1 MIEMKHINLSF
12 RNKDLFTDQEIKID
26 SGKIT
31 LITGESGSGKS
42 TLLFELAGLT
52 DYANKE
58 YIYKNEKMSDLDE
71 ESFRRKIA
79 FVFQDC
85 RLFNDL
91 SVIQNIEF
99 FSQLGQVEFKKD
111 KMMNLLDELDLNID
125 LNGEVKVLS
134 GGQKQRLLILCC
146 MMKEPEIIFL
156 DEPTAYLDDENRRR
170 MRKIIYDLCYK
181 YHKTVVIASHDL
193 DMLDIA
199 DKHYHIES
207 QKILLKKNTIKENK
221 NLIARKT
228 IQTFPLNYYLHAQKS
243 NKVHYKR
250 NIIISFL
257 MIIMTYMMCFQAYYQ
272 KETER
277 MINKA
282 IDNELRISYKDGG
295 NAYDMAG
302 MPVSRTLVQDLS
314 QNNMIQ
320 NISPFFEWNVAHMT
334 VNDSSFKET
343 VVIQPYYKK
352 MKTVK
357 KNSNHVFLIDK
368 QKINTDKIY
377 ISYSLYQKIKGH
389 IHLTGTMQVLKNNEF
404 EFVEIPFELS
414 NADTVDKDIG
424 NRYTKSTENIIYI
437 SQNLYQ
443 KIINQCIPDDS
454 YQSNVYILK
463 INSYKNIQAVTD
475 FIKKHDQQIK
485 VYNPVSSTI
494 LNQTTS
500 FGFEM
505 IYNFSKIIFIL
516 FVLSCFIIGI
526 FDIVTRRYQYA
537 LLLVNGFNKKQC
549 LKLILK
555 ESINYCLLSIV
566 LAQVSVMGI
575 FYLQYHTLASI
586 IIERAFSVLMIV
598 NLIILFVPC
607 VTFIILM
614 KINNEG
620 NMLKTSEELTI

>member
-12 RNKDLFTDQEIKID
+12 RDKDLFSDQEIKID

-42 TLLFELAGLT
+42 TLLFELARLT

-58 YIYKNEKMSDLDE
+58 YIYENEKMSDLDE

-99 FSQLGQVEFKKD
+99 FSQLGEVEFKKD

-193 DMLDIA
+193 DMLEIA

-228 IQTFPLNYYLHAQKS
+228 IQTFPLNYYLYAQKS
-243 NKVHYKR
+243 NKIHYKR

-257 MIIMTYMMCFQAYYQ
+257 MIIMAYMMCFQAYYQ

-302 MPVSRTLVQDLS
+302 TPVSRTLVQDLS

-357 KNSNHVFLIDK
+357 RSNNPVFSIDK
-368 QKINTDKIY
+368 QRINTDKIY

-443 KIINQCIPDDS
+443 KIINQCIPDAT

-463 INSYKNIQAVTD
+463 INSYKNTQAVTD

-485 VYNPVSSTI
+485 VYNPVSSMI

-526 FDIVTRRYQYA
+526 FDVVIRRYQYA

-555 ESINYCLLSIV
+555 ERINYCLLSIV

-620 NMLKTSEELTI
+620 NMLKTSEE

>member
-12 RNKDLFTDQEIKID
+12 RDKDLFTDQEIKID

-42 TLLFELAGLT
+42 TLLFELARLT

-58 YIYKNEKMSDLDE
+58 YIYENEKMSDLDE

-193 DMLDIA
+193 DMLEIA
-199 DKHYHIES
+199 DKHYHIEN
-207 QKILLKKNTIKENK
+207 QQILLKKNIIKENK

-228 IQTFPLNYYLHAQKS
+228 ILTFPLNYYLHAQKS

-357 KNSNHVFLIDK
+357 KNSNHVFSIDK

-414 NADTVDKDIG
+414 NVDTVDKDIG

-443 KIINQCIPDDS
+443 KIINQCIPDAS

-494 LNQTTS
+494 LSQTTS

-526 FDIVTRRYQYA
+526 FDVVTRRYQYA

-555 ESINYCLLSIV
+555 ERINYCLLSIV

-586 IIERAFSVLMIV
+586 IIERALSVLMIV

-620 NMLKTSEELTI
+620 NMLKTSEE

>member
-12 RNKDLFTDQEIKID
+12 KDKALFTDQEIKID

-42 TLLFELAGLT
+42 TLLFELARLT
-52 DYANKE
+52 DYADKE
-58 YIYKNEKMSDLDE
+58 YIYENEKMSDLDE

-99 FSQLGQVEFKKD
+99 FSQLGEVEFKKD

-146 MMKEPEIIFL
+146 MMKDPEIIFL

-193 DMLDIA
+193 DMLEIA
-199 DKHYHIES
+199 DKHYHIEN
-207 QKILLKKNTIKENK
+207 QQILLKKNIIKENK

-228 IQTFPLNYYLHAQKS
+228 IQTFPLNYYLYAQKS
-243 NKVHYKR
+243 NKIHYKR

-295 NAYDMAG
+295 NAYDMSG
-302 MPVSRTLVQDLS
+302 TPVSRTLIQDLS

-352 MKTVK
+352 MKTAK
-357 KNSNHVFLIDK
+357 RSSNPIFLIDK

-414 NADTVDKDIG
+414 NADIVDKDID

-437 SQNLYQ
+437 SYSLYQ
-443 KIINQCIPDDS
+443 KIINQCIPDAT

-463 INSYKNIQAVTD
+463 INSYKNTQAVTD

-494 LNQTTS
+494 LKQTTS

-516 FVLSCFIIGI
+516 FILSCFIIGI
-526 FDIVTRRYQYA
+526 FDVVTRRYQYA

-555 ESINYCLLSIV
+555 ERINYCLLSIV

-620 NMLKTSEELTI
+620 NMLKTSEE

>member
-12 RNKDLFTDQEIKID
+12 KDKNLFTDQEIKID

-42 TLLFELAGLT
+42 TLLFELARLT

-58 YIYKNEKMSDLDE
+58 YIYENEKMSDLDE

-156 DEPTAYLDDENRRR
+156 DEPTAYLDDENRKR

-193 DMLDIA
+193 DMLEIA
-199 DKHYHIES
+199 DKHYHIEN
-207 QKILLKKNTIKENK
+207 QQILLKKNIIKENK

-228 IQTFPLNYYLHAQKS
+228 ILTFPLNYYLHAQKS
-243 NKVHYKR
+243 NKIHYKR

-302 MPVSRTLVQDLS
+302 TPVSRTLVQDLS

-334 VNDSSFKET
+334 VNDTSFKET

-357 KNSNHVFLIDK
+357 KNSNPVFSIDK

-414 NADTVDKDIG
+414 NVDTVDKDIG

-443 KIINQCIPDDS
+443 KIINQCIPDAS

-494 LNQTTS
+494 LSQTTS

-526 FDIVTRRYQYA
+526 FDVVTRRYQYA

-555 ESINYCLLSIV
+555 ERINYCLLSIV

-586 IIERAFSVLMIV
+586 IIERALSVLMIV

-620 NMLKTSEELTI
+620 NMLKTSEE

>member
-42 TLLFELAGLT
+42 TLLFEIARLT
-52 DYANKE
+52 DYADKE
-58 YIYKNEKMSDLDE
+58 YIYENEKMSDLDE

-193 DMLDIA
+193 DMLEIA

-207 QKILLKKNTIKENK
+207 QQILLKKNIIKENK

-243 NKVHYKR
+243 NKIHYKR

-257 MIIMTYMMCFQAYYQ
+257 MIIMAYMMCFQAYYQ

-302 MPVSRTLVQDLS
+302 TPVSRTLVQDLS

-443 KIINQCIPDDS
+443 KIINQCISDAS

-526 FDIVTRRYQYA
+526 FDVVTRRYQYA

-549 LKLILK
+549 LKIILK
-555 ESINYCLLSIV
+555 EKINYCLLSIV

-575 FYLQYHTLASI
+575 FFLQYHTLASI

-620 NMLKTSEELTI
+620 NMLKTSEE

>member
-42 TLLFELAGLT
+42 TLLFELARLT
-52 DYANKE
+52 DYADKE
-58 YIYKNEKMSDLDE
+58 YIYENEKMSDLDE

-146 MMKEPEIIFL
+146 MMKEPEIIFF

-193 DMLDIA
+193 DMLEIA

-207 QKILLKKNTIKENK
+207 QQILLKKNIIKENK

-243 NKVHYKR
+243 NKIHYKR

-257 MIIMTYMMCFQAYYQ
+257 MVIMAYMMCFQAYYQ

-302 MPVSRTLVQDLS
+302 TPVSRTLVQDLS

-320 NISPFFEWNVAHMT
+320 NISPFFEWNVARMT

-357 KNSNHVFLIDK
+357 KNSNPVFLIDK

-443 KIINQCIPDDS
+443 KIINQSIPDDS

-485 VYNPVSSTI
+485 VYNPVSSSI
-494 LNQTTS
+494 LSQTTS

-516 FVLSCFIIGI
+516 FILSCFIIGI
-526 FDIVTRRYQYA
+526 FDVVTRRYQYA

-555 ESINYCLLSIV
+555 ERINYCLLSIV

-620 NMLKTSEELTI
+620 NMLKTSEE

>member
-12 RNKDLFTDQEIKID
+12 RDKDLFTDQEIKID

-42 TLLFELAGLT
+42 TLLFELARLT

-58 YIYKNEKMSDLDE
+58 YIYENEKMSDLDE

-193 DMLDIA
+193 EMLEIA

-243 NKVHYKR
+243 NKIHYKR

-437 SQNLYQ
+437 SQNHYQ

-463 INSYKNIQAVTD
+463 INSYKNTQAVTD

-516 FVLSCFIIGI
+516 FILSCFIIGI
-526 FDIVTRRYQYA
+526 FDVVIRRYQYA

-555 ESINYCLLSIV
+555 ERVNYCLLSIV
-566 LAQVSVMGI
+566 LAQVSVMSV

-586 IIERAFSVLMIV
+586 IIERALSVLIII

-607 VTFIILM
+607 FTFSILM

-620 NMLKTSEELTI
+620 NMLKTSEE

>member
-12 RNKDLFTDQEIKID
+12 RDKDLFTDQEIKID

-42 TLLFELAGLT
+42 TLLFELARLT

-58 YIYKNEKMSDLDE
+58 YIYENKKMSDLDE

-193 DMLDIA
+193 EMLEIA
-199 DKHYHIES
+199 DKHYHIEN
-207 QKILLKKNTIKENK
+207 QQILLKKNIIKENK
-221 NLIARKT
+221 DLIARKT

-243 NKVHYKR
+243 NKIHYKR

-257 MIIMTYMMCFQAYYQ
+257 MIIMAYMMCFQAYYQ

-302 MPVSRTLVQDLS
+302 TPVSRTLVQDLS
-314 QNNMIQ
+314 QNHMIQ

-357 KNSNHVFLIDK
+357 KNSNHVFSIDK

-414 NADTVDKDIG
+414 NADTADKDIG

-443 KIINQCIPDDS
+443 KIINQCIPDAT

-526 FDIVTRRYQYA
+526 FDVVTRRYQYA

-555 ESINYCLLSIV
+555 ERINYCLLSIV

-620 NMLKTSEELTI
+620 NMLKTSEG

>member
-12 RNKDLFTDQEIKID
+12 RDKDLFTDQEIKID

-42 TLLFELAGLT
+42 TLLFELARLT

-58 YIYKNEKMSDLDE
+58 YIYENEKMSDLDE

-193 DMLDIA
+193 EMLEIA
-199 DKHYHIES
+199 DKHYHIEN
-207 QKILLKKNTIKENK
+207 QQILLKKNIIKENK

-243 NKVHYKR
+243 NKIHYKR

-257 MIIMTYMMCFQAYYQ
+257 MIIMAYMMCFQAYYQ

-302 MPVSRTLVQDLS
+302 TPVSRTLVQDLS
-314 QNNMIQ
+314 QNHMIQ

-357 KNSNHVFLIDK
+357 KNSNHVFSIDK

-414 NADTVDKDIG
+414 NADTADKDIG

-443 KIINQCIPDDS
+443 KIINQCIPDAT

-475 FIKKHDQQIK
+475 FIKKHDQQIR

-526 FDIVTRRYQYA
+526 FDVVTRRYQYA

-555 ESINYCLLSIV
+555 ERINYCLLSIV

-620 NMLKTSEELTI
+620 NMLKTSEG

>member
-31 LITGESGSGKS
+31 LITGGSGSGKS
-42 TLLFELAGLT
+42 TLLFELARLT
-52 DYANKE
+52 DYADKE
-58 YIYKNEKMSDLDE
+58 YIYENEKMSDLDE

-125 LNGEVKVLS
+125 LNGKVKVLS

-193 DMLDIA
+193 DMLEIA

-207 QKILLKKNTIKENK
+207 QQILLKKNSIKENK

-243 NKVHYKR
+243 NKIHYKR

-257 MIIMTYMMCFQAYYQ
+257 MIIMAYMMCFQAYYQ

-357 KNSNHVFLIDK
+357 KNSNPVFSIDN

-443 KIINQCIPDDS
+443 KIINQCIPDAT

-526 FDIVTRRYQYA
+526 FDVVTRRYQYA

-555 ESINYCLLSIV
+555 ERINYCLLSIV

-620 NMLKTSEELTI
+620 NMLKTSEE

>member
-12 RNKDLFTDQEIKID
+12 KDKALFVDQEIKID

-42 TLLFELAGLT
+42 TLLFELARLT
-52 DYANKE
+52 DYADKE
-58 YIYKNEKMSDLDE
+58 YIYENEKMSDLDE

-99 FSQLGQVEFKKD
+99 FSQLGEVEFKKD

-146 MMKEPEIIFL
+146 MMKDPEIIFL
-156 DEPTAYLDDENRRR
+156 DEPTAYLDDVNRRR

-207 QKILLKKNTIKENK
+207 QQILLKKNIIKENK

-302 MPVSRTLVQDLS
+302 TPVSRTLVQDLS

-357 KNSNHVFLIDK
+357 RSNDPVFSIDK

-485 VYNPVSSTI
+485 VYNPVSSSI
-494 LNQTTS
+494 LSQTTS

-516 FVLSCFIIGI
+516 FILSCFIIGM
-526 FDIVTRRYQYA
+526 FDVVIRRYQYA

-555 ESINYCLLSIV
+555 ERINYCLLSIV

-586 IIERAFSVLMIV
+586 IIERALSVLMIV

-620 NMLKTSEELTI
+620 NMLKTSEE

>member
-31 LITGESGSGKS
+31 LITGGSGSGKS
-42 TLLFELAGLT
+42 TLLFELARLT
-52 DYANKE
+52 DYADKE
-58 YIYKNEKMSDLDE
+58 YIYENEKMSDLDE

-146 MMKEPEIIFL
+146 MMKDPEIIFL

-193 DMLDIA
+193 DMLEIA
-199 DKHYHIES
+199 DKHYHIEN
-207 QKILLKKNTIKENK
+207 QQILLKKNIIKENK

-243 NKVHYKR
+243 NKIHYKR

-302 MPVSRTLVQDLS
+302 TPVSRTLVQDLS

-352 MKTVK
+352 MKTAK
-357 KNSNHVFLIDK
+357 RSSNPIFLIDK

-443 KIINQCIPDDS
+443 KIINQCIPDAT
-454 YQSNVYILK
+454 YQSNVYILE

-485 VYNPVSSTI
+485 VYNPVSSAI

-516 FVLSCFIIGI
+516 FILSCFIIGI
-526 FDIVTRRYQYA
+526 FDVVTRRYQYA

-555 ESINYCLLSIV
+555 ERINYCLLSIV

-575 FYLQYHTLASI
+575 FYLQYHTLVSI

-598 NLIILFVPC
+598 NLIVLFVPC

-620 NMLKTSEELTI
+620 NMLKTSEE

>member
-12 RNKDLFTDQEIKID
+12 KDKYLFTDQEIKID

-42 TLLFELAGLT
+42 TLLFELARLT
-52 DYANKE
+52 DYADKE
-58 YIYKNEKMSDLDE
+58 YDYENEKMSDLDE

-193 DMLDIA
+193 EMLEIA
-199 DKHYHIES
+199 DKHYHIEN
-207 QKILLKKNTIKENK
+207 QQILLKKNIIKENK

-243 NKVHYKR
+243 NKIHYKR
-250 NIIISFL
+250 NIIISLL
-257 MIIMTYMMCFQAYYQ
+257 MIIMAYMMCFQAYYQ

-302 MPVSRTLVQDLS
+302 TPVSRTLIQDLS
-314 QNNMIQ
+314 QNHMIQ
-320 NISPFFEWNVAHMT
+320 NISPFFEWNVAHVT

-357 KNSNHVFLIDK
+357 RSNNPVFSIDK

-377 ISYSLYQKIKGH
+377 VSYSLYQKIKGH
-389 IHLTGTMQVLKNNEF
+389 IHLTGTMQVLKNNEI

-414 NADTVDKDIG
+414 NADIVDKDID

-443 KIINQCIPDDS
+443 KIINQCIPDAT

-526 FDIVTRRYQYA
+526 FDVVTRRYQYA

-555 ESINYCLLSIV
+555 ERINYCLLSIV
-566 LAQVSVMGI
+566 LAQVSVISI
-575 FYLQYHTLASI
+575 FYLQYHVLTSI
-586 IIERAFSVLMIV
+586 IIERAFSVLIII

-607 VTFIILM
+607 VTFSILM

-620 NMLKTSEELTI
+620 NMLKTSEE

>member
-1 MIEMKHINLSF
+1 
-12 RNKDLFTDQEIKID
+12 
-26 SGKIT
+26 
-31 LITGESGSGKS
+31 
-42 TLLFELAGLT
+42 
-52 DYANKE
+52 
-58 YIYKNEKMSDLDE
+58 MSDLDE

-146 MMKEPEIIFL
+146 MMKEPEIIFF

-193 DMLDIA
+193 DMLEIA

-207 QKILLKKNTIKENK
+207 QQILLKKNIIKENK

-302 MPVSRTLVQDLS
+302 TPVSRTLVQDLS

-357 KNSNHVFLIDK
+357 RSNDPVFSIDK

-443 KIINQCIPDDS
+443 KIINQCIPDAS

-463 INSYKNIQAVTD
+463 INSYKNIQAVAD

-526 FDIVTRRYQYA
+526 FDVVTRRYQYA

-555 ESINYCLLSIV
+555 ERINYCLLSIV

-586 IIERAFSVLMIV
+586 IIERALSVLMIV

-620 NMLKTSEELTI
+620 NMLKTSEE

>member
-12 RNKDLFTDQEIKID
+12 RDKDLFTDQEIKID
-26 SGKIT
+26 SGRIT

-42 TLLFELAGLT
+42 TLLFELARLT

-58 YIYKNEKMSDLDE
+58 YIYENEKMSDLDE

-146 MMKEPEIIFL
+146 MMKEPEIIFF

-193 DMLDIA
+193 DMLEIA

-207 QKILLKKNTIKENK
+207 QQILLKKNIIKENK

-302 MPVSRTLVQDLS
+302 TPVSRTLVQDLS

-357 KNSNHVFLIDK
+357 RSNDPVFSIDK

-443 KIINQCIPDDS
+443 KIINQCIPDAS

-526 FDIVTRRYQYA
+526 FDVVTRRYQYA

-555 ESINYCLLSIV
+555 ERINYCLLSIV

-586 IIERAFSVLMIV
+586 IIERALSVLMIV

-620 NMLKTSEELTI
+620 NMLKTSEE

>member
-42 TLLFELAGLT
+42 TLLFELARLT

-58 YIYKNEKMSDLDE
+58 YIYENEKMSDLDE

-193 DMLDIA
+193 DMLEIA
-199 DKHYHIES
+199 DKHYHIEN
-207 QKILLKKNTIKENK
+207 QQILLKKNIIKENK

-243 NKVHYKR
+243 NKIHYKR

-257 MIIMTYMMCFQAYYQ
+257 MIIMAYMMCFQAYYQ

-302 MPVSRTLVQDLS
+302 TPVSRTLVQDLS

-357 KNSNHVFLIDK
+357 KNSNPVFSIDK

-377 ISYSLYQKIKGH
+377 ISYSLYQKIKGY

-443 KIINQCIPDDS
+443 KIINQCIPDAT
-454 YQSNVYILK
+454 YQSNVYILE

-485 VYNPVSSTI
+485 VYNPVSSAI

-526 FDIVTRRYQYA
+526 FDVVTRRYQYA

-555 ESINYCLLSIV
+555 ERINYCLLSIV

-575 FYLQYHTLASI
+575 FYLQYHTLVSI
-586 IIERAFSVLMIV
+586 IIERAFSVLMII

-620 NMLKTSEELTI
+620 NMLKTSEE

>member
-42 TLLFELAGLT
+42 TLLFELARLT
-52 DYANKE
+52 DYADKE
-58 YIYKNEKMSDLDE
+58 YIYENEKMSDLDE

-99 FSQLGQVEFKKD
+99 FSQLGEVEFKKD

-170 MRKIIYDLCYK
+170 MRKIIYDLCYR

-193 DMLDIA
+193 DMLEIA
-199 DKHYHIES
+199 DKHYHIEN
-207 QKILLKKNTIKENK
+207 QQILLKKNSIKENK

-243 NKVHYKR
+243 NKIHYKR

-257 MIIMTYMMCFQAYYQ
+257 MIIMAYMMCFQAYYQ

-302 MPVSRTLVQDLS
+302 TPVSRTLVQDIS

-320 NISPFFEWNVAHMT
+320 NISPFFEWNVAHVT

-343 VVIQPYYKK
+343 VVVQPYYKK
-352 MKTVK
+352 IKTAK
-357 KNSNHVFLIDK
+357 RSSNPIFSIDK

-414 NADTVDKDIG
+414 NADIVDKDIG

-463 INSYKNIQAVTD
+463 INSYKNTQAVTD
-475 FIKKHDQQIK
+475 FIKKHDHQIK

-526 FDIVTRRYQYA
+526 FDVVTRRYQYA

-555 ESINYCLLSIV
+555 ERIHYCLLSIV
-566 LAQVSVMGI
+566 LAQVSVMAV
-575 FYLQYHTLASI
+575 FYLQYHVLASI
-586 IIERAFSVLMIV
+586 IIERAISVLIIV
-598 NLIILFVPC
+598 NLIILLVPC
-607 VTFIILM
+607 VTFSILM

-620 NMLKTSEELTI
+620 NMLKTSEE

>member
-42 TLLFELAGLT
+42 TLLFELARLT
-52 DYANKE
+52 DYADKE
-58 YIYKNEKMSDLDE
+58 YIYENEKMSDLDE

-146 MMKEPEIIFL
+146 MMKNPEIIFL
-156 DEPTAYLDDENRRR
+156 DEPTAYLDDVNRRR

-193 DMLDIA
+193 DMLEIA

-207 QKILLKKNTIKENK
+207 QQILLKKNIIKENK

-243 NKVHYKR
+243 NKIHYKR

-257 MIIMTYMMCFQAYYQ
+257 MIIMAYMMCFQAYYQ

-302 MPVSRTLVQDLS
+302 TPVSRTLVQDLS

-357 KNSNHVFLIDK
+357 KNSNHVFSIDK

-485 VYNPVSSTI
+485 VYNPVSSSI
-494 LNQTTS
+494 LSQTTS

-526 FDIVTRRYQYA
+526 FDVVTRRYQYA

-555 ESINYCLLSIV
+555 ERINYCLLSIV

-620 NMLKTSEELTI
+620 NMLKTSEE

>member
-12 RNKDLFTDQEIKID
+12 KDKALFVDQEIKID

-42 TLLFELAGLT
+42 TLLFELARLT
-52 DYANKE
+52 DYADKE
-58 YIYKNEKMSDLDE
+58 YIYENEKMSDLDE

-99 FSQLGQVEFKKD
+99 FSQLGEVEFKKD

-146 MMKEPEIIFL
+146 MMKDPEIIFL
-156 DEPTAYLDDENRRR
+156 DEPTAYLDDVNRRR

-207 QKILLKKNTIKENK
+207 QQILLKKNIIKENK

-302 MPVSRTLVQDLS
+302 TPVSRTLVQDLS

-357 KNSNHVFLIDK
+357 RSNDPVFSIDK
-368 QKINTDKIY
+368 QKINIDKIY

-485 VYNPVSSTI
+485 VYNPVSSSI
-494 LNQTTS
+494 LSQTTS

-516 FVLSCFIIGI
+516 FILSCFIIGM
-526 FDIVTRRYQYA
+526 FDVVIRRYQYA

-555 ESINYCLLSIV
+555 ERINYCLLSIV

-586 IIERAFSVLMIV
+586 IIERALSVLMIV

-620 NMLKTSEELTI
+620 NMLKTSEE

>member
-12 RNKDLFTDQEIKID
+12 RDKDLFTDQEIKID

-42 TLLFELAGLT
+42 TLLFELARLT

-58 YIYKNEKMSDLDE
+58 YIYENEKMSDLDE

-193 DMLDIA
+193 DMLEIA
-199 DKHYHIES
+199 DKHYHIEN
-207 QKILLKKNTIKENK
+207 QQILLKKNIIKENK

-228 IQTFPLNYYLHAQKS
+228 ILTFPLNYYLHAQKS
-243 NKVHYKR
+243 NKIHYKR

-302 MPVSRTLVQDLS
+302 TPVSRTLVQDLS

-357 KNSNHVFLIDK
+357 RSNDPVFSIDK

-414 NADTVDKDIG
+414 NVDTVDKDIG

-443 KIINQCIPDDS
+443 KIINQCIPDAS

-494 LNQTTS
+494 LSQTTS

-526 FDIVTRRYQYA
+526 FYVVTRLYQYA

-555 ESINYCLLSIV
+555 ERINYCLLSIV

-586 IIERAFSVLMIV
+586 IIERALSVLMIV

-620 NMLKTSEELTI
+620 NMLKTSEE

>member
-12 RNKDLFTDQEIKID
+12 RDKDLFSDQEIKID

-42 TLLFELAGLT
+42 TLLFELARLT

-58 YIYKNEKMSDLDE
+58 YIYENEKMSDLDE
-71 ESFRRKIA
+71 ASFRRKIA

-125 LNGEVKVLS
+125 LNGKVKVLS

-357 KNSNHVFLIDK
+357 KNSNHVFSIDK

-485 VYNPVSSTI
+485 VYNPVSSSI
-494 LNQTTS
+494 LSQTTS

-516 FVLSCFIIGI
+516 FVLSCFIIGM
-526 FDIVTRRYQYA
+526 FDVVIRRYQYA

-555 ESINYCLLSIV
+555 ERINYCLLSIV
-566 LAQVSVMGI
+566 LAQVSVISI

-586 IIERAFSVLMIV
+586 IIERAFSVLTIV

-620 NMLKTSEELTI
+620 NMLKTSEG

>member
-12 RNKDLFTDQEIKID
+12 KDKALFVDQEIKID

-42 TLLFELAGLT
+42 TLLFELARLT
-52 DYANKE
+52 DYADKE
-58 YIYKNEKMSDLDE
+58 YIYENEKMSDLDE

-99 FSQLGQVEFKKD
+99 FSQLGEVEFKKD

-146 MMKEPEIIFL
+146 MMKDPEIIFL
-156 DEPTAYLDDENRRR
+156 DEPTAYLDDVNRRR

-193 DMLDIA
+193 DMLEIA

-207 QKILLKKNTIKENK
+207 QQILLKKNIIKENK

-302 MPVSRTLVQDLS
+302 TPVSRTLVQDLS

-357 KNSNHVFLIDK
+357 KNSNPVFSIDK

-443 KIINQCIPDDS
+443 KIINQCIPDAS

-526 FDIVTRRYQYA
+526 FDVVTRRYQYA

-555 ESINYCLLSIV
+555 ERINYCLLSIV

-586 IIERAFSVLMIV
+586 IIERALSVLMIV

-620 NMLKTSEELTI
+620 NMLKTSEE